1 MTKKPKFNNIS
12 SQEGSTDGSVL
23 LEGRRSCSCQ
33 ATKHDLINN
42 CLSCGKVICKQE
54 GMYIDK
60 YTQFLGLDITFTVC
74 SLSMVILLLDF
85 IRIRALLILW
95 YDGLYKRGTGSIE
108 SWFKK
113 VRDITEE
120 TNG

>member
-12 SQEGSTDGSVL
+12 SQEGSSVL

-60 YTQFLGLDITFTVC
+60 YTQFLGLDKTFTVC
-74 SLSMVILLLDF
+74 SLSMIILLLDF

-113 VRDITEE
+113 VRDIAKE

>member
-54 GMYIDK
+54 GMYTNK
-60 YTQFLGLDITFTVC
+60 YTYFFGVGYINGVQFIYND
-74 SLSMVILLLDF
+74 ILLHF
-85 IRIRALLILW
+85 IRIRTLLILW
-95 YDGLYKRGTGSIE
+95 RDSLYKRGTRSIK

-113 VRDITEE
+113 VRDIAEE